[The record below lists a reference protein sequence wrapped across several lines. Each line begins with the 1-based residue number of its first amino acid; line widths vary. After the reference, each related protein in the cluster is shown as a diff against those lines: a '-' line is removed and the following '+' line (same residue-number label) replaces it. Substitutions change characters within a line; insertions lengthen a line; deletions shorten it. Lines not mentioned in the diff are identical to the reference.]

1 MILPTIPTAILTDDE
16 TALYALLGERFRRRR
31 RIEQALYRLAWTP
44 AICVLMALIL
54 ETR

>member
-1 MILPTIPTAILTDDE
+1 MTLPAIPQAILTDDE
-16 TALYALLGERFRRRR
+16 TALYALMGKRFQRRR
-31 RIEQALYRLAWTP
+31 RIEQTLYRLAWAP